1 MTYTQLG
8 IVAVIAVI
16 MIDLCG
22 LRTRLL
28 GRKAFWVS
36 YAIIIF
42 FQFITNGMF
51 TGWGI
56 VQYSGDAILG
66 ETSPAQGAPTFL
78 GEGRLFFAPVEDVL
92 FGFALVLLSLS
103 LWVWWGRMGVDRKPT
118 AGPPIWRR

>member
-8 IVAVIAVI
+8 IAAVIAVI
-16 MIDLCG
+16 IIDLWG

-66 ETSPAQGAPTFL
+66 ETSPTQGAPAFL